1 MPGRLPTEA
10 GDKRGALPRTRTIGK
25 CRRDKRAVA
34 GVTPHARTLRRALR
48 CGGGWL
54 TIHLIL
60 EHGFCVKYRQ
70 RSYWNRCAD
79 RRSLSPVK
87 AHCRVHTQRR
97 IRSVMDG
104 KDGLN
109 NNNKPHCADK
119 ECNKPLSDKPGPFR
133 PCPECRKITC
143 VACNAQHEG
152 KSCDDHKT
160 NMYKQ
165 SKKLWARNVTGDHV
179 SGDPSRD
186 SHAGDFE
193 TDHGLAQACGGES
206 FAAGQEDLAE
216 EDYSVVFNPGDEYC
230 CGVDGCLFTVSLL
243 EGSTKF
249 WCPWCH
255 CRHRIEGGK
264 LVKVSRPPS
273 HVNRKIP
280 GEMREK
286 RTHIGV
292 NF

>member
-1 MPGRLPTEA
+1 
-10 GDKRGALPRTRTIGK
+10 
-25 CRRDKRAVA
+25 
-34 GVTPHARTLRRALR
+34 
-48 CGGGWL
+48 
-54 TIHLIL
+54 
-60 EHGFCVKYRQ
+60 
-70 RSYWNRCAD
+70 
-79 RRSLSPVK
+79 
-87 AHCRVHTQRR
+87 
-97 IRSVMDG
+97 MDG

-109 NNNKPHCADK
+109 NKPRCADK
-119 ECNKPLSDKPGPFR
+119 ECNKPLSNKPGPFR
-133 PCPECRKITC
+133 PCQECRKITC
-143 VACNAQHEG
+143 VVCNAQHEG
-152 KSCDDHKT
+152 MSCDEYKT
-160 NMYKQ
+160 NMYEENT
-165 SKKLWARNVTGDHV
+165 KLWARDV

-193 TDHGLAQACGGES
+193 TDHGLAQACGGEPS
-206 FAAGQEDLAE
+206 AVGQEDLAE

-230 CGVDGCLFTVSLL
+230 CGVDGCLFIVRLL

-249 WCPWCH
+249 WCPLCH

-273 HVNRKIP
+273 YVNRKIP